1 MRRIA
6 LVIAGV
12 LVAALL
18 IALPAIGSDGTS
30 GDYRVR
36 GIFDNGSFV
45 VNGEQVRVAGANV
58 GVVESVDVTGNDEIA
73 SDEGGPHP
81 VPGKAVV
88 VMKITDSGFKD
99 FRQDA
104 SCIIRPQSLIGE
116 KFVDC
121 TPTQPRAPGTQPPP
135 ALQQIPD
142 GQPGAGQYLLP
153 LENNG
158 KTVDLDLIQNI
169 QRLPYRDRFRLILN
183 DLGVSLAGR
192 GRDLGEVIDRA
203 NPALRQTDRVLA
215 ILARQNQQ
223 LASLAS
229 NGDRVLKSLADNR
242 THVTGFFHNA
252 AIAGQATAERSADL
266 QESLR
271 KFPETLHQVRLTMT
285 KLKTFSDKGLP
296 FFTALNQAAPGL
308 SKATVNLPSFARLTI
323 PALQS
328 LGDAAESSGPK
339 LVASDG
345 LLTDLVAVGNSSVS
359 IGNNFSAFLDTF
371 TKTGGFQNLM
381 DFIYNSAGAT
391 NGIDA
396 YGHFLRS
403 NLQLTSCVEVA
414 STVQSGC
421 EAFFRPSSS
430 PAPTTKKKGK
440 KSARKAKAK
449 IRPGNPNLPLP
460 PIDVPDL
467 SQLLPQAPH
476 GQGEGSSTESG
487 GDSGSTTTT
496 PDSGTTTTIPDSGTR
511 DDTQTT
517 GEQATSMKSARMFL
531 NFLLGGG
538 A

>member
-1 MRRIA
+1 MRRVALIA
-6 LVIAGV
+6 AGI

-18 IALPAIGSDGTS
+18 IALPAIGSNGTS
-30 GDYRVR
+30 GDYKVR

-45 VNGEQVRVAGANV
+45 VNDEEVRVAGATV
-58 GVVESVDVTGNDEIA
+58 GTVESVDVTGNDEIA

-88 VMKITDSGFKD
+88 VMNITDSGFKD
-99 FRQDA
+99 FRTDA
-104 SCIIRPQSLIGE
+104 SCLIRPQSLIGE

-121 TPTQPRAPGTQPPP
+121 TPTQPRAPDTPPPP

-169 QRLPYRDRFRLILN
+169 QRLPFRDRFRLILN
-183 DLGVSLAGR
+183 DLGASLAGR
-192 GRDLGEVIDRA
+192 GQDLGQVIDRA

-215 ILARQNQQ
+215 ILAQQNQE
-223 LASLAS
+223 LASLAT
-229 NGDRVLKSLADNR
+229 NGDRVLKPLADNR

-252 AIAGQATAERSADL
+252 AISGSATAERSADL
-266 QESLR
+266 EESLR
-271 KFPETLHQVRLTMT
+271 KFPETLRQVRLTSA
-285 KLKTFSDKGLP
+285 KLKTFADKGVPL
-296 FFTALNQAAPGL
+296 FAALNQGGRGL
-308 SKATVNLPSFARLTI
+308 SKATVNLPKFARESI
-323 PALQS
+323 PALTT
-328 LGDAAESSGPK
+328 LGDAAQTAGPK
-339 LVASDG
+339 LAASDG
-345 LLTDLVAVGNSSVS
+345 LLTDLTATANSSVP
-359 IGNNFSAFLDTF
+359 IGQNFSAFLDTF

-381 DFIYNSAGAT
+381 DFIYNSVGST

-396 YGHFLRS
+396 FGHFVRS

-421 EAFFRPSSS
+421 EAFFRPSAA
-430 PAPTTKKKGK
+430 PAPTTKKKSK
-440 KSARKAKAK
+440 KAKKAVRKARA
-449 IRPGNPNLPLP
+449 RLRGLPLP

-467 SQLLPQAPH
+467 SQLLPQATQQQQQPD
-476 GQGEGSSTESG
+476 QGSSDEPG
-487 GDSGSTTTT
+487 SGS
-496 PDSGTTTTIPDSGTR
+496 DSGTTTTTPDG
-511 DDTQTT
+511 DTST
-517 GEQATSMKSARMFL
+517 EQPHSKQAVSMRSAQMFL